1 MFPTGHDN
9 ADPVNFSLLPRDA
22 PAPLHAQ
29 GAPAAPGGSGCP
41 GIEGPGRSSAPF
53 PALSPLEGRL
63 PGVPTEL
70 PAPTPADNRSS
81 RPRPPPPVPTDLCRS
96 SSSTSPRAILHR
108 SGLDSRACPL
118 SCCLR
123 AAHGKEPP
131 ARLEEKKKKK
141 ENKKASKPKNTGK
154 RTALSGRAARGAAA
168 AAVPAEPGAHL
179 RGRSG
184 AAPALPLCNGAAA
197 GGAPAARGA
206 AGGRGSAASEPR
218 GWRAE
223 LPRRKFA
230 AAPIGYR
237 GFKRLNLF
245 LFPPKFTTVFFPSPP
260 FLQLKHQT
268 QPKPFTAGWKH

>member
-1 MFPTGHDN
+1 MLRG
-9 ADPVNFSLLPRDA
+9 LRLPR
-22 PAPLHAQ
+22 
-29 GAPAAPGGSGCP
+29 GGPAAPGLRVPAAPPPLFLHSLPWRGGCP
-41 GIEGPGRSSAPF
+41 GF
-53 PALSPLEGRL
+53 PL
-63 PGVPTEL
+63 
-70 PAPTPADNRSS
+70 SS
-81 RPRPPPPVPTDLCRS
+81 RPRPPRTTAPPDLDPPPSPPTF
-96 SSSTSPRAILHR
+96 A
-108 SGLDSRACPL
+108 GAAAA
-118 SCCLR
+118 LR
-123 AAHGKEPP
+123 QEPSYTGAGWIAAP
-131 ARLEEKKKKK
+131 ARFHAAFGLLMARSHRPAWRRRKKKSKK
-141 ENKKASKPKNTGK
+141 KKKASKPKNTGK

-245 LFPPKFTTVFFPSPP
+245 LFPPKFTTVFFSLPAIPS
-260 FLQLKHQT
+260 
-268 QPKPFTAGWKH
+268 A

>member
-1 MFPTGHDN
+1 MPQPRCALRG
-9 ADPVNFSLLPRDA
+9 LRLPR
-22 PAPLHAQ
+22 
-29 GAPAAPGGSGCP
+29 GGSGCP
-41 GIEGPGRSSAPF
+41 GTGGPGCSSTLFLHSLPWRSYCPWF
-53 PALSPLEGRL
+53 PM
-63 PGVPTEL
+63 
-70 PAPTPADNRSS
+70 SS
-81 RPRPPPPVPTDLCRS
+81 RPRSREQPLFPTSYPDPTDLCRS
-96 SSSTSPRAILHR
+96 SSNISPRAILHR

-131 ARLEEKKKKK
+131 ARLEKEKKKTK
-141 ENKKASKPKNTGK
+141 KKASKPKNTVKG
-154 RTALSGRAARGAAA
+154 TTLSGRAARGAT
-168 AAVPAEPGAHL
+168 AVPAEPGAHL

-218 GWRAE
+218 GWREE

-230 AAPIGYR
+230 AALIGYR

-245 LFPPKFTTVFFPSPP
+245 CCIFFFPKCTTIFFPPRHSFS
-260 FLQLKHQT
+260 LSIRRR
-268 QPKPFTAGWKH
+268 KPFTAGWKH

>member
-1 MFPTGHDN
+1 MPPPRCMLRG
-9 ADPVNFSLLPRDA
+9 LRLPR
-22 PAPLHAQ
+22 
-29 GAPAAPGGSGCP
+29 GGPAAPGLRVPAAPPPLFLHSLPWRGGCP
-41 GIEGPGRSSAPF
+41 GF
-53 PALSPLEGRL
+53 PL
-63 PGVPTEL
+63 
-70 PAPTPADNRSS
+70 SS
-81 RPRPPPPVPTDLCRS
+81 RPRPPRTTAPPDLDPPPPPVPTDLCRS